1 MAESLS
7 ENFRRVASR
16 GWARYFI
23 HAGAMLLLAWPIYIV
38 ASGVVP
44 TGLRGFGII
53 AAQATGFYLIALVI
67 AWIALRFNRIAGW
80 VAWVL
85 LIGLMSM
92 GVQ

>member
-7 ENFRRVASR
+7 ENFKRVASR
-16 GWARYFI
+16 GWARYFL
-23 HAGAMLLLAWPIYIV
+23 HAGGMLLLAWPVYMV

-44 TGLRGFGII
+44 TGPRGFGII

-67 AWIALRFNRIAGW
+67 AWVALGFNRVAGW
-80 VAWVL
+80 VTWAL